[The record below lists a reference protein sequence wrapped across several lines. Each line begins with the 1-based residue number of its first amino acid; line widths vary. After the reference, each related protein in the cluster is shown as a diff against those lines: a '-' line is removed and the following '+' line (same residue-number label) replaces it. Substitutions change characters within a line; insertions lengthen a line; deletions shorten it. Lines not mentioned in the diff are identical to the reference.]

1 MAAAEEV
8 AQSWERLATQ
18 VTAPRVTMHN
28 GAAAELCPAYTVH
41 PPFPRS
47 TGASPLNLPSPPSR
61 QSAAGLLSRPH
72 TSNPPSPL
80 PPSPLPPSPLP
91 PSPLPPS
98 LLQPSPLPPSPLWP
112 SPPSAGVQLHL
123 SQRSKTGYRG
133 VKIELGGKSKKRRR
147 PCFVAQLQSKQG
159 GRGRNVML
167 GRYETPVEAAVAYA
181 RAVERRRVA
190 SLTPFK

>member
-8 AQSWERLATQ
+8 AQSWERLAAQ

-80 PPSPLPPSPLP
+80 PPSP
-91 PSPLPPS
+91 
-98 LLQPSPLPPSPLWP
+98 LQPSPLPPSPLWP

-181 RAVERRRVA
+181 RAVERRREA
-190 SLTPFK
+190 SPTPFK